1 MKMKKGLALTMSATM
16 AMGIAM
22 PVMAADPTVTAPIY
36 SFEVLDVVVPTTYE
50 VAFNPEGLT
59 VKTGDSTTSTDQIIS
74 RNYGMINKGNKDQVM
89 AVALK
94 VEDQNTGDNKV
105 TFVDSEDEVDN
116 AEAGEYK
123 IHLTAIAADTTEV
136 TVGSPTPA
144 SADENTAAT
153 DLNSV
158 TMNKAADTTAVTLKD
173 GDNKLAF
180 KLDKAVYSPKSGS
193 ELELGATGSNSNNVA
208 SNFEITSLAAAGK
221 GITAFTFGGSMN
233 NVDTNWSKLTA
244 GIKITATYSNEIAS
258 SDTTAVAG
266 TGAMIKTGPDVTVS
280 PTGLV
285 TISGMTADKKFESLT
300 ITNKNA
306 ADLDVNLA
314 AVEWNRT
321 NYNDTTGGTITCQ
334 LGEDWLV
341 SLRGVSEG
349 KIKVTFSDK
358 TSITVSTNIPAPT
371 TP

>member
-1 MKMKKGLALTMSATM
+1 MKMKKVLALTMSATM

-50 VAFNPEGLT
+50 VAFNPEGLA
-59 VKTGDSTTSTDQIIS
+59 VKTDSSGNPSTDQIIS

-89 AVALK
+89 TVALK

-116 AEAGEYK
+116 AEADEYK

-136 TVGSPTPA
+136 KVGTTPA
-144 SADENTAAT
+144 SANKDTAAT
-153 DLNSV
+153 DLNNV
-158 TMNKAADTTAVTLKD
+158 TMTKAADTTAVTLKD

-180 KLDKAVYSPKSGS
+180 VLEKAIYTPKTTGG
-193 ELELGATGSNSNNVA
+193 LELGGTPSDASNPNNVKD
-208 SNFEITSLAAAGK
+208 NFDLTGLAAGGAG
-221 GITAFTFGGSMN
+221 ISAFTFSGSMN
-233 NVDTNWSKLTA
+233 GSANWSKLTA
-244 GIKITATYSNEIAS
+244 GIKITATYTNTIAP
-258 SDTTAVAG
+258 SDVDSDKVSG
-266 TGAMIKTGPDVTVS
+266 TGAMIKVGPDVTVS

-285 TISGMTADKKFESLT
+285 TISGMNADKKFESMT
-300 ITNKNA
+300 VTNKNA

-341 SLRGVSEG
+341 SQIGRAHV
-349 KIKVTFSDK
+349 
-358 TSITVSTNIPAPT
+358 
-371 TP
+371 